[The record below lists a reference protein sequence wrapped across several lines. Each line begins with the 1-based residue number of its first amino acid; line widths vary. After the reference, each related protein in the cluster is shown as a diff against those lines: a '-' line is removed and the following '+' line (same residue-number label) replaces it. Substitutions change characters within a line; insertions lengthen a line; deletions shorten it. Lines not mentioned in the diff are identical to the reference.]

1 MYSKQEASKLRQAF
15 WTAFGQYMA
24 LNVSA
29 EGEKINWVN
38 YKTGERY
45 VQFKLSADNKAAAI
59 AIEVNHPDADIRELY
74 FEQLLQLKNIF
85 ADTVQETWN
94 WQPVTHDENG
104 RPISRISMTLE
115 AVSVF
120 KQDDWPAIIS
130 FLKPRLIALD
140 AFWSNVKYSFE
151 MLR

>member
-45 VQFKLSADNKAAAI
+45 VQFKLSADNKTAAV
-59 AIEVNHPDADIRELY
+59 AIEINHPDAGIRELY
-74 FEQLLQLKNIF
+74 FDQFLQLKNIF
-85 ADTVQETWN
+85 TDAVQETWD
-94 WQPVTHDENG
+94 WRPFTHDENG
-104 RPISRISMTLE
+104 RPVSRIAATLE

-130 FLKPRLIALD
+130 FLKPRLMALD
-140 AFWSNVKYSFE
+140 IFWSNVKYSFE
-151 MLR
+151 ILR